1 VIDTHQVAPKKSVG
15 DVGDLLVPAPTR
27 PRRRGKKTSLPANL
41 IVGAIVLICFL
52 VLVGMV
58 IILARVFGS

>member
-1 VIDTHQVAPKKSVG
+1 MIDSHQVAPKKSVAE
-15 DVGDLLVPAPTR
+15 VGDLLVQAPAR
-27 PRRRGKKTSLPANL
+27 PRKRGKTTSLPANL

-58 IILARVFGS
+58 IVLARVFGS